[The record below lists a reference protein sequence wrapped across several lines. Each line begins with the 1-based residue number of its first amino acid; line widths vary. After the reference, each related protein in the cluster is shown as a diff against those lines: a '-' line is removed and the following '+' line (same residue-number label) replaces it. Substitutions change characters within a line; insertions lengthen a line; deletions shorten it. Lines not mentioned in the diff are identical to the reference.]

1 MLSERNENVV
11 DLPLFFPTLS
21 YSGRFRDD
29 GKTLN
34 ALAIRRLTNILI
46 DGYRPIDER
55 VVRDQRHNNF
65 RLTRVA
71 ITSHGHHTS
80 NRISLPLPRSSLPNS
95 CFSRAYR
102 RGGMTFVLQI
112 SRFQERGDNERR
124 IRREVINGAS
134 NRTTLEY

>member
-55 VVRDQRHNNF
+55 VVRDQRHNIIF
-65 RLTRVA
+65 GSQLRSRITVTIHQIAYLFPFHVPLFQILASHVLIVVA
-71 ITSHGHHTS
+71 
-80 NRISLPLPRSSLPNS
+80 
-95 CFSRAYR
+95 A
-102 RGGMTFVLQI
+102 
-112 SRFQERGDNERR
+112 
-124 IRREVINGAS
+124 
-134 NRTTLEY
+134 

>member
-55 VVRDQRHNNF
+55 AVRDQRHNNF

-80 NRISLPLPRSSLPNS
+80 NRISLPLP
-95 CFSRAYR
+95 RAYR